1 MEKRSKA
8 HYQDGKKIKMEKDLK
23 IKHTIK
29 MEKRS
34 KAHYQDGKKI

>member
-8 HYQDGKKIKMEKDLK
+8 HYQDAHYQDGKK
-23 IKHTIK
+23 
-29 MEKRS
+29 